1 MRRFFNTYA
10 QVFTIGW
17 QNTFTYRWNFLLRSL
32 FSFVPL
38 IGTVFLWRAIFES
51 GPAGELAARY
61 DYPSMIFYFLVSIL
75 VNLLTVPT
83 DDEWQ
88 IASDIKDGFINS
100 ILLKPIDYFTYRYC
114 LFAAYRLVYTLVA
127 LTPVLVVGFMFR
139 HTLRWPG
146 QWTTYAA
153 FTAALLLSGTLQFL
167 IAYSI
172 ALLAFWIQE
181 VSTLV
186 FIVYAFEVFFSGQM
200 FPLDILPAKWAELS
214 WWLPFQYEVY
224 FPVMV
229 FQERLT
235 PSEVG
240 SGLVIAAMWVAVG
253 CVGARFIFRSGLKY
267 YTAVGG

>member
-1 MRRFFNTYA
+1 MGRFLATYGK
-10 QVFTIGW
+10 VFVVGW
-17 QNTFTYRWNFLLRSL
+17 QNTFTYRWNFVLRSL
-32 FSFVPL
+32 FAFVPL
-38 IGTVFLWRAIFES
+38 IGTVFLWRAIFE
-51 GPAGELAARY
+51 GHPEGTLAARY
-61 DYPSMIFYFLVSIL
+61 DYSQMIFYFLLGIL

-88 IASDIKDGFINS
+88 IASDIRDGFINS

-127 LTPVLVVGFMFR
+127 ISPVLIALWLFR
-139 HTLRWPG
+139 HTIRWPT
-146 QWTTYAA
+146 QLETYAA
-153 FTAALLLSGTLQFL
+153 FAVSLLLSGTLQFL

-200 FPLDILPAKWAELS
+200 FPLDILPPRWVTVC
-214 WWLPFQYEVY
+214 WWLPFQYEIY
-224 FPVMV
+224 FPVQV

-235 PSEVG
+235 PSQVG
-240 SGLVIAAMWVAVG
+240 GGLLIAAAWVGLGGLA
-253 CVGARFIFRSGLKY
+253 ARLIYRSGLKH